1 MPPRPLVTIMVV
13 VAWIALGLWLD
24 SHLGLRG
31 QLLLGAATAL
41 VLVALLASHSPAE
54 RLQTFLVV
62 VVASGAEVVG
72 SILWGVYTYR
82 LENLPAFVP
91 PGHGLVFIGGLALAR
106 VFGRW
111 DQALVVA
118 GTIGVVGWGIV
129 SLVALPAPDVTG
141 AIGCT
146 TLAAVLV
153 ATRRPVYA
161 GVFFVVAFLE
171 LYGTAIGTWTWASTV
186 PGLGLPQGNPP
197 SGVASGYVLFDVV
210 ALLTAPLLVQLS
222 GRARRSAAPPPQT
235 AAAPASG

>member
-1 MPPRPLVTIMVV
+1 MPRRPLATITVV

-31 QLLLGAATAL
+31 QLFLGAATAL
-41 VLVALLASHSPAE
+41 VLVALLASHTPAE

-111 DQALVVA
+111 DRALVVA
-118 GTIGVVGWGIV
+118 GTIGG
-129 SLVALPAPDVTG
+129 
-141 AIGCT
+141 T

-197 SGVASGYVLFDVV
+197 SGAASGYVLFDVV
-210 ALLTAPLLVQLS
+210 ALLTAPWLVRLA
-222 GRARRSAAPPPQT
+222 RADRRSPAEPAAT
-235 AAAPASG
+235 AAAPATS